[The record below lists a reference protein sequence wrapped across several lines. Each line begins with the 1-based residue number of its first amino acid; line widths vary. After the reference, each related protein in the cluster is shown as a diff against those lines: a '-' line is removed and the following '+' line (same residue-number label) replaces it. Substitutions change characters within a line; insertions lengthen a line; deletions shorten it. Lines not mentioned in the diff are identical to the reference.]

1 MDLYER
7 KEANIRGK
15 QEKDYGWKGFLP
27 LLTFLAIYL
36 GGGLIFTAM
45 GYGGDSFKQIPR
57 MAALVG
63 ALLVCMLLGGKERSL
78 EFRMDTFCK
87 GMSNQGTMIMIM
99 VFLLAGAFSGVAK
112 AMGGVQATANLGLSL
127 VPTQFLFAGLFLISA
142 FIATAMGTSMGTI
155 SAIGPIAVAV
165 AEGANLNMAFAIG
178 TVLGGA
184 MFGDNLSMISDTTI
198 AATRGC
204 GCEMRDKFKMN
215 GLIAAVAAVLAMIVY
230 TIVGSAAE
238 LTGDFTY
245 DIIKVVP
252 YIFIL
257 VFALTGCNVFVL
269 LLAGIGVAGAI
280 GFGTGSFDVPGF
292 AQAMGSG
299 MSGMYDI
306 CLIALLLRGVGGVA
320 EELGAIDWLVKKMHA
335 SVKSRKGAEYMT
347 AGMVSVFDAAL
358 ANNTIAIMM
367 AAPLVRKVV
376 ADHNVAPK
384 RVASL
389 LDIFSCVVQGII
401 PHGGQVLLC
410 ISLTGLSPFS
420 VIGANFYCF
429 ILAIVAICTIQ
440 FGLLKT
446 KEEKEGIKM
455 YDENDEVIAL
465 K

>member
-1 MDLYER
+1 MET
-7 KEANIRGK
+7 KK
-15 QEKDYGWKGFLP
+15 KDYGWKGFLP

-63 ALLVCMLLGGKERSL
+63 ALLVCMVMGGKERNL

-142 FIATAMGTSMGTI
+142 FMATAMGTSMGTI
-155 SAIGPIAVAV
+155 SAVGPIAVAV
-165 AEGANLNMAFAIG
+165 AESAGMNMAFAIG

-215 GLIAAVAAVLAMIVY
+215 GLIAAVAAVLAIIVY

-238 LTGDFTY
+238 LTGDFSY

-269 LLAGIGVAGAI
+269 LLSGIAVAGAI
-280 GFGTGSFDVPGF
+280 GFATGSFDVPGF
-292 AQAMGSG
+292 AQAMGGG

-320 EELGAIDWLVKKMHA
+320 EELGAIDWLVRKMHA

-376 ADHNVAPK
+376 AEHNVAPK

-389 LDIFSCVVQGII
+389 LDIFSCVVQGLI

-410 ISLTGLSPFS
+410 ISLTGLSPFA

-440 FGLLKT
+440 FGLLRT
-446 KEEKEGIKM
+446 KEEKENIKM
-455 YDENDEVIAL
+455 YDEDDEVIAL

>member
-1 MDLYER
+1 MRER
-7 KEANIRGK
+7 KRISVENK
-15 QEKDYGWKGFLP
+15 KKDYGWKGFLP

-63 ALLVCMLLGGKERSL
+63 ALRVCMLLGGKERSL
-78 EFRMDTFCK
+78 ECRMDTFCK

-142 FIATAMGTSMGTI
+142 FMATAMGTSMGTI
-155 SAIGPIAVAV
+155 SAVGPIAVAV
-165 AEGANLNMAFAIG
+165 AESANLNMAFAIG

-306 CLIALLLRGVGGVA
+306 CLIALLLRGVGGIA

-410 ISLTGLSPFS
+410 ISLTGLAPFS

-440 FGLLKT
+440 FGRLKT

>member
-1 MDLYER
+1 MRER
-7 KEANIRGK
+7 KRISVENK
-15 QEKDYGWKGFLP
+15 KKNYGWKGFIP

-36 GGGLIFTAM
+36 GGGIIFTLM

-57 MAALVG
+57 MTALVAALL
-63 ALLVCMLLGGKERSL
+63 ACMLMGGKGRTL
-78 EFRMDTFCK
+78 EYRMDVFCK
-87 GMSNQGTMIMIM
+87 GMANDGTMIMIV

-165 AEGANLNMAFAIG
+165 AEGANLNMAFAIAA
-178 TVLGGA
+178 VLGGA

-215 GLIAAVAAVLAMIVY
+215 GLIACISAVLPMVVF
-230 TIVGSAAE
+230 TILGSSAE
-238 LTGDFTY
+238 LTGDFSY

-257 VFALTGCNVFVL
+257 MFALTGCNVFVL
-269 LLAGIGVAGAI
+269 LLSGIAVAGAI

-292 AQAMGSG
+292 AQAASSG

-306 CLIALLLRGVGGVA
+306 CLISLMLRGIGGIA
-320 EELGAIDWLVKKMHA
+320 EDLGAIDWLVAKMHA
-335 SVKSRKGAEYMT
+335 SVKTRKGAEYMT

-358 ANNTIAIMM
+358 ANNTIAIIM

-376 ADHNVAPK
+376 AEHNVAPK

-389 LDIFSCVVQGII
+389 LDIFSCIVQGII

-410 ISLTGLSPFS
+410 ITLTGLSPFTI
-420 VIGANFYCF
+420 IGANFYCF

-440 FGLLKT
+440 FGLLRT

-455 YDENDEVIAL
+455 YDENDEVVAL
-465 K
+465 KK

>member
-1 MDLYER
+1 MET
-7 KEANIRGK
+7 KK
-15 QEKDYGWKGFLP
+15 KDYGWKGFLP

-63 ALLVCMLLGGKERSL
+63 ALLVCMVMGGKERNL

-142 FIATAMGTSMGTI
+142 FMATAMGTSMGTI
-155 SAIGPIAVAV
+155 SAVGPIAVAV
-165 AEGANLNMAFAIG
+165 AESAGMNMAFAIG

-215 GLIAAVAAVLAMIVY
+215 GLIAAIAAVLAIIVY

-238 LTGDFTY
+238 LTGDFSY

-269 LLAGIGVAGAI
+269 LLSGIAVAGAI
-280 GFGTGSFDVPGF
+280 GFATGSFDVPGF
-292 AQAMGSG
+292 AQAMGGG

-320 EELGAIDWLVKKMHA
+320 EELGAIDWLVRKMHA

-376 ADHNVAPK
+376 AEHNVAPK

-389 LDIFSCVVQGII
+389 LDIFSCVVQGLI

-410 ISLTGLSPFS
+410 ISLTGLSPFA

-440 FGLLKT
+440 FGLLRT
-446 KEEKEGIKM
+446 KEEKENIKM
-455 YDENDEVIAL
+455 YDEDDEVIAL

>member
-1 MDLYER
+1 MENKKY
-7 KEANIRGK
+7 
-15 QEKDYGWKGFLP
+15 YGWKGFFP

-36 GGGLIFTAM
+36 GSGLICAAL
-45 GYGGDSFKQIPR
+45 GYGGDSFKQVPR

-63 ALLVCMLLGGKERSL
+63 ALLVCMCMGGKERSL
-78 EFRMDTFCK
+78 EYRMDTFCK

-127 VPTQFLFAGLFLISA
+127 VPTQFMFAGLFLISA
-142 FIATAMGTSMGTI
+142 FMATAMGTSMGTI
-155 SAIGPIAVAV
+155 SAVGPIAVAV
-165 AEGANLNMAFAIG
+165 AESAGLNLALAIS

-215 GLIAAVAAVLAMIVY
+215 GVIAAVAAVLAMVIY
-230 TIVGSAAE
+230 TVVGSAAE
-238 LTGDFTY
+238 LTGDFSY
-245 DIIKVVP
+245 EFIKVIP

-257 VFALTGCNVFVL
+257 VFALTGCNVFIL

-280 GFGTGSFDVPGF
+280 GFATGSFDIPGF

-335 SVKSRKGAEYMT
+335 SGAKAYLVNT
-347 AGMVSVFDAAL
+347 GWAGGSAASGAKRMKLSYTRAMVTAAL
-358 ANNTIAIMM
+358 NGSLDSVEFKHHDVFNMDYPVSCPNVPDEMLDARGMWADK
-367 AAPLVRKVV
+367 AA
-376 ADHNVAPK
+376 
-384 RVASL
+384 
-389 LDIFSCVVQGII
+389 
-401 PHGGQVLLC
+401 
-410 ISLTGLSPFS
+410 
-420 VIGANFYCF
+420 
-429 ILAIVAICTIQ
+429 
-440 FGLLKT
+440 
-446 KEEKEGIKM
+446 
-455 YDENDEVIAL
+455 YDEQANKLAEMFENNFTSKYPNMPAEIVNAGP
-465 K
+465 KPKK

>member
-1 MDLYER
+1 
-7 KEANIRGK
+7 
-15 QEKDYGWKGFLP
+15 
-27 LLTFLAIYL
+27 
-36 GGGLIFTAM
+36 M

-142 FIATAMGTSMGTI
+142 FMATAMGTSMGTI
-155 SAIGPIAVAV
+155 SAVGPIAVAV
-165 AEGANLNMAFAIG
+165 AESANLNMAFAIG

-306 CLIALLLRGVGGVA
+306 CLIALLLRGVGGIA

>member
-1 MDLYER
+1 
-7 KEANIRGK
+7 
-15 QEKDYGWKGFLP
+15 
-27 LLTFLAIYL
+27 
-36 GGGLIFTAM
+36 M

-57 MAALVG
+57 MTALVAALL
-63 ALLVCMLLGGKERSL
+63 ACMLMGGKERTL
-78 EFRMDTFCK
+78 EYRMDMFCK
-87 GMSNQGTMIMIM
+87 GMANDGTMIMIV

-142 FIATAMGTSMGTI
+142 FMATAMGTSMGTI
-155 SAIGPIAVAV
+155 SAVGPIAVAV
-165 AEGANLNMAFAIG
+165 AESANLNMAFAIG

>member
-1 MDLYER
+1 MEN
-7 KEANIRGK
+7 KK
-15 QEKDYGWKGFLP
+15 KDYGWKGFLP

-142 FIATAMGTSMGTI
+142 FMATAMGTSMGTI
-155 SAIGPIAVAV
+155 SAVGATLNVAC
-165 AEGANLNMAFAIG
+165 AIG

-184 MFGDNLSMISDTTI
+184 MFGDNLCMICDTTI

-306 CLIALLLRGVGGVA
+306 CLIALLLRGVGGIA

-376 ADHNVAPK
+376 ADRYVAPK

-446 KEEKEGIKM
+446 KAAKAGTNM

>member
-57 MAALVG
+57 MAALAG

-142 FIATAMGTSMGTI
+142 FMATAMGTSMGTI
-155 SAIGPIAVAV
+155 SAVGPIAVAV
-165 AEGANLNMAFAIG
+165 AESANLNMAFAIG

-306 CLIALLLRGVGGVA
+306 CLIALLLRGVGGIA